1 MNSISRTLTLLNFL
15 LLIFISQSFAQKYKI
30 IESNI
35 DHITIEFDF
44 VGSYSVEDTIVNG
57 KKFQKIRGNE
67 NYYRGPGR
75 PRNPSIDY
83 SLKCPGR
90 RPRPSRI
97 LRNDRI

>member
-44 VGSYSVEDTIVNG
+44 VGSYSIEDMIVNG

-67 NYYRGPGR
+67 NYYREPGD
-75 PRNPSIDY
+75 PWIPLIDYNIGVPHNSNPSY
-83 SLKCPGR
+83 RKKPM
-90 RPRPSRI
+90 
-97 LRNDRI
+97 